1 MGLLEKL
8 KSLFGSDG
16 SDPPPGRDDPDAT
29 VEQAPD
35 VTVEHEPDAASEHAV
50 KGTAEEPEPRNR
62 VDTGSTAAETESPAD
77 PQASPEDRA
86 ESPDETST
94 GTEPEESTDKAEPAD
109 TAPEESTDEAE
120 PADTEPEEST
130 DEAEPSPPVEEIKG
144 IGPTY
149 SDRLADVGIET
160 VTDLAGAD
168 AEDVAEAADTSLSRA
183 ENWIDRASTH

>member
-77 PQASPEDRA
+77 PEASPEDRA

-94 GTEPEESTDKAEPAD
+94 GTEPEESTD
-109 TAPEESTDEAE
+109 EAE
-120 PADTEPEEST
+120 S
-130 DEAEPSPPVEEIKG
+130 SPPVEEIKG

>member
-94 GTEPEESTDKAEPAD
+94 GTEPEESTD
-109 TAPEESTDEAE
+109 EAE